1 MLNYFLFSVLLG
13 LISAVSSFDAER
25 ENRFQRSIT
34 TGLAVFIFFGAFN
47 YWATPTLSFWGFSS
61 VWFQMLFACIIG
73 LIAYSCKESNW
84 GETYLDSDG
93 LKYWNISPVAT
104 VVLLFVIQII
114 SSMAIFRAQ
123 EYSKLLNP
131 TEVNDSVF
139 VNSVHPIPVEKMIN
153 VKKTYAED
161 LASKRIESIPSLG
174 SICQFG
180 DADMINING
189 TFDVKTA
196 DGKELTLTFDNEK
209 VWVMVL
215 EHRGFWKWSKNK
227 TTNGYCIVSAHDPSK
242 IYFITEVNG
251 KPLSLKYLRSG
262 YFGTEIERHVRANGY
277 ADRGLTDFSVEL
289 DDNGIPYWVI
299 TLYRPTIGMM
309 GNEASGAII
318 VDMQSGEIKEYSI
331 NDAPQWV
338 DLIQPKEFVYEQ
350 INDWGSYQKGW
361 FNAVFAENGL
371 HQATPGMSLVYSD
384 GRSYWY
390 TGIQSKG
397 ADESSSGFMLID
409 TRTKECKKYSIS
421 GINEVA
427 AKSVISAQSE
437 WVRMSKLTPND
448 PVLYNV
454 HGVPTYY
461 MTLTGDGTKNA
472 GYAFVSLK
480 NELHFAAAN
489 TPQKA
494 LQQYLNVIQNDNL
507 FRIEDGDK
515 IIEETRELTVRMI
528 TQENG
533 LYYILFQEVKGKE
546 FTAISEAF
554 PEVKWAKDGQKV
566 NVSFTDTEANVISLN
581 SFDIINFEI

>member
-1 MLNYFLFSVLLG
+1 MLHYVLFSILLG
-13 LISAVSSFDAER
+13 LITAVTSFTDRKNLKTPLIAGA
-25 ENRFQRSIT
+25 SVC
-34 TGLAVFIFFGAFN
+34 VFYLLFN
-47 YWATPTLSFWGFSS
+47 YMSTPTLNFWGFCS
-61 VWFQMLFACIIG
+61 VWLQIIIAS
-73 LIAYSCKESNW
+73 LIGFLISSLKVSHYGDLYLETKEKKVWN
-84 GETYLDSDG
+84 YLP
-93 LKYWNISPVAT
+93 LTAVI
-104 VVLLFVIQII
+104 FIVIQII

-123 EYSKLLNP
+123 EYSELLNP

-139 VNSVHPIPVEKMIN
+139 ANSVHPIPVEKMIN
-153 VKKTYAED
+153 VKKEYAED

-189 TFDVKTA
+189 TFNVKTA
-196 DGKELTLTFDNEK
+196 EGKELTLTFDNEK

-262 YFGTEIERHVRANGY
+262 YFGTEIERYVRLNGY
-277 ADRGLTDFSVEL
+277 ASRGLTDFSVEL
-289 DDNGIPYWVI
+289 DNNGIPYWVI
-299 TLYRPTIGMM
+299 TIYEPTIGMM
-309 GNEASGAII
+309 GDEATGALI
-318 VDMQSGEIKEYSI
+318 VDMQTGEIKEYSI

-350 INDWGSYQKGW
+350 INDWGRFQKGW
-361 FNAVFAENGL
+361 FNAVFTESGL

-427 AKSVISAQSE
+427 AKSVIAAQSE

-454 HGVPTYY
+454 HGIPTYY

-480 NELHFAAAN
+480 NELHFAAAS

-507 FRIEDGDK
+507 FRIKDGDK
-515 IIEETRELTVRMI
+515 IIEETRELTVRMT

-546 FTAISEAF
+546 FTATSEAF